1 MGYYS
6 SLLAAQVFLPL
17 YINGCPGNFFDKE
30 TSNTFVLA
38 FMIVIGVQM
47 ITLYFQQKLGPRFF
61 VPYELRRDPNAH
73 VYFHK
78 FSRRAGSN
86 DPERAEAQP
95 EENIECVICMNKIIY
110 EIGSD
115 GNVINLSGNSASG
128 SQIEMEQIA
137 QDSLNESTEISES
150 QSESSGNYKKAKH
163 FMRTP
168 CGHRYHPVCLKKW
181 MERKLECPFCRQA
194 IPPIDE

>member
-1 MGYYS
+1 MP
-6 SLLAAQVFLPL
+6 F
-17 YINGCPGNFFDKE
+17 
-30 TSNTFVLA
+30 
-38 FMIVIGVQM
+38 
-47 ITLYFQQKLGPRFF
+47 
-61 VPYELRRDPNAH
+61 ELRRDPNAYN
-73 VYFHK
+73 YFFK

-86 DPERAEAQP
+86 DPERADSQP

-115 GNVINLSGNSASG
+115 GNVINLTGNTSGT
-128 SQIEMEQIA
+128 QIEMEQIA
-137 QDSLNESTEISES
+137 QDSLNESTEISEE
-150 QSESSGNYKKAKH
+150 SEPSGSFKKAKH

-181 MERKLECPFCRQA
+181 MERKLECPFCRQE

>member
-1 MGYYS
+1 MGYYC
-6 SLLAAQVFLPL
+6 SLLASQVFLPL
-17 YINGCPGNFFDKE
+17 YIHGCPGNFFDKE
-30 TSNTFVLA
+30 TSNAFVLA
-38 FMIVIGVQM
+38 FMIVIAVQM
-47 ITLYFQQKLGPRFF
+47 TTLYFQSKLGPRFF
-61 VPYELRRDPNAH
+61 VPYELRRDPNAYN
-73 VYFHK
+73 YFFK

-86 DPERAEAQP
+86 DPERADSQP

-110 EIGSD
+110 EIGTD
-115 GNVINLSGNSASG
+115 GNVIDLAGNSASG
-128 SQIEMEQIA
+128 SQVEMQQIP
-137 QDSLNESTEISES
+137 QDSLDESTEMSES
-150 QSESSGNYKKAKH
+150 QSESSGSFKKAKH